1 MGRNRPERQ
10 SGRVLAVK
18 LGVVL
23 VGLVIL
29 LALGYAGGRYLEKR
43 RYTETRG
50 ELKDGFGEVPTVE
63 IDGVTYE
70 QKMNV
75 TSLLMIGIDKRST
88 DENKSYR
95 DGGQSDFLLLL
106 VLDHKNKTIHQLQI
120 DRDTMTSVNV
130 LGLFGNSAGSRVMQ
144 ICLSHGYGMD
154 RQERCKNTLSAVQGL
169 LGCPELESYMEIPLD
184 AIAAL
189 NDLGIRAG
197 SVYGTSV
204 GALNAAMYAQDDMTT
219 AEALWSSIR
228 LSDVVSE
235 ESLAIADDAEN
246 IFDHPEKLLEFIT
259 RYAHQKGVDVSPLME
274 ILHRLIDEDRVRRS
288 GVRLGVVTTRFPSLA
303 MVEKRLEEM
312 EAGSLHDWLMA
323 SASCFPI
330 FPMKQVGGDRY
341 IDGGFCDNTPV
352 EMAVRSGARD
362 IIAIDI
368 GKHRSHTQYDRRPNV
383 TYIRTSQ
390 PLGGLLTLDS
400 ALSARNRTL
409 GYNDVMRAFG
419 RMRGVSYAFDAVD
432 AQALYTRAQDYVVRL
447 TQVEMAFAHS
457 NALTRK
463 RETAAPFFS
472 LLEEELPE
480 KADGIDYFLRGCEL
494 CAQAAEVN
502 PAQVLT
508 FAALRDE
515 LRARLPLEKAESMLG
530 SLLGGRI
537 GVLFAKPQIDRRLV
551 IACLYQVLLREGSF
565 SPLALRTLSAF
576 PREMLC
582 AMTLQSI
589 L

>member
-1 MGRNRPERQ
+1 MR
-10 SGRVLAVK
+10 A
-18 LGVVL
+18 L
-23 VGLVIL
+23 VPS
-29 LALGYAGGRYLEKR
+29 
-43 RYTETRG
+43 ETA
-50 ELKDGFGEVPTVE
+50 
-63 IDGVTYE
+63 
-70 QKMNV
+70 
-75 TSLLMIGIDKRST
+75 
-88 DENKSYR
+88 
-95 DGGQSDFLLLL
+95 L
-106 VLDHKNKTIHQLQI
+106 VLGGGGAKGAYE
-120 DRDTMTSVNV
+120 V
-130 LGLFGNSAGSRVMQ
+130 G
-144 ICLSHGYGMD
+144 
-154 RQERCKNTLSAVQGL
+154 
-169 LGCPELESYMEIPLD
+169 

-189 NDLGIRAG
+189 DELGIKAG
-197 SVYGTSV
+197 SVFGTSV
-204 GALNAAMYAQDDMTT
+204 GALHAAMYAQGSMD
-219 AEALWSSIR
+219 AAAALWDNIR

-259 RYAHQKGVDVSPLME
+259 RYAQKKGVDVSPLMD
-274 ILHRLIDEDRVRRS
+274 ILHKLIDEDKIRRS
-288 GVRLGVVTTRFPSLA
+288 GVHLGIVTTRFPSLA

-312 EAGSLHDWLMA
+312 ETGSLIDWLMA

-368 GKHRSHTQYDRRPNV
+368 GKHRSHTQYDRRPNI

-400 ALSARNRTL
+400 ALSSRNRIL

-419 RMRGVSYAFDAVD
+419 RMRGVSYSFDAVD
-432 AQALYTRAQDYVVRL
+432 AQALYARAQDYVIHL
-447 TQVEMAFAHS
+447 TQLETSMCHS
-457 NALTRK
+457 NALTRT
-463 RETAAPFFS
+463 REIGAPFFS
-472 LLEEELPE
+472 LLEEDLPE
-480 KADGIDYFLRGCEL
+480 KADCIDYLLRGCEL
-494 CAQAAEVN
+494 CAQIAEVN

-515 LRARLPLEKAESMLG
+515 LHARLPLEKAESMLG
-530 SLLGGRI
+530 SLLGGRV
-537 GVLFAKPQIDRRLV
+537 GVLFAKPQIDRKLV
-551 IACLYQVLLREGSF
+551 ISCLYHLLLREGSF

-582 AMTLQSI
+582 ALTLKEI